1 MEAYYSNIAQGS
13 LTQLTTTTYTR
24 TKKIKVCYIRTERE
38 LTPITQIHEKNYD
51 FHKTQSRERWKDGSS
66 VNISLHWCTDGSGM
80 EQGLEAR
87 IFRMKS
93 RTEVSLSL
101 SNGTEVLQAET
112 IAIHT
117 ITILTNNQA
126 VVKVIGATKIITV
139 PMGLRLRTEQAS
151 RVQ

>member
-1 MEAYYSNIAQGS
+1 
-13 LTQLTTTTYTR
+13 
-24 TKKIKVCYIRTERE
+24 
-38 LTPITQIHEKNYD
+38 
-51 FHKTQSRERWKDGSS
+51 
-66 VNISLHWCTDGSGM
+66 M